1 MADSKEQTV
10 SLPKPLLRRMM
21 AAGKKRKPRVFG
33 KDMVALACEEFLK
46 AEKAKK

>member
-1 MADSKEQTV
+1 MADSEEQSV
-10 SLPKPLLRRMM
+10 AIPKPLWRRMR

-33 KDMVALACEEFLK
+33 KDMVALACEDFLK